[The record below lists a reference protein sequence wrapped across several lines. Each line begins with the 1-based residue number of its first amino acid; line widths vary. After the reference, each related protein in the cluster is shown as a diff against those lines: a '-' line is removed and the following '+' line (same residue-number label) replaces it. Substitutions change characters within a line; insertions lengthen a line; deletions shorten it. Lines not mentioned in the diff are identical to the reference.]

1 MDKKT
6 ADLLLNLNRKF
17 YQTFALQF
25 SSTRQNLQ
33 PGVIRILD
41 EISSRASIL
50 DLGCGN
56 GELAKELSN
65 RDHRGT
71 YLGLDSNSKFLLFA
85 ERKMPQETS
94 FRFIERDLADPGWDQ
109 ELPIN
114 RFDVVFAF
122 AVLHHIPG
130 QQLRKQLLHQIHNL
144 LLPNGLFFHSEW
156 QFLNSPRLRAR
167 IQPWDSID
175 LESLQV
181 DPGDFLI
188 DWRHGGQ
195 GLRYVHH
202 FELDELK
209 ALAQDS
215 GFAVLESFNSDGE
228 GGKLG
233 LYQKWKRV

>member
-71 YLGLDSNSKFLLFA
+71 YLGLDSNSNFLLFA

-130 QQLRKQLLHQIHNL
+130 QQLRNQLLHQIRDL

-202 FELDELK
+202 FELEELK